1 MMTLVRIELY
11 KIFSKPRTYIG
22 FVAIAF
28 LVPLIQIALFI
39 DGETYIEFSLQNLKE
54 AFDFQGNLLNGFL
67 ATYIILATLYV
78 HIPFLIALVTGDL
91 IAGEAA
97 SGTLKILLTRKAGRT
112 RIVLSKFLAG
122 MIYTATL
129 IFFMALI
136 SLGLGLV
143 IMGTGDLIVIKNTIY
158 VFAEN
163 DVLWRLVAAFC
174 FGLLAMWC
182 VGALAFMFSAFADNA
197 IGPII
202 LTMTVIIS
210 FIIISA
216 IDLSLFRAVK
226 PFMFTNYM
234 GSWKLFF
241 EDPVDFNKLI
251 LSAGVLI
258 FHILGFLGISIY
270 HFNRKDILT

>member
-54 AFDFQGNLLNGFL
+54 AFNFQGNLLNGFL

>member
-1 MMTLVRIELY
+1 MTLVRIELY

-54 AFDFQGNLLNGFL
+54 AFNFQGNLLNGFL